1 MLLLLFIQKNRFLY
15 KLALWFYC
23 MNEKMDNVIKEK
35 EQIEQ
40 KEQKKG
46 LKKTLYVYFPYGE
59 PDIYNYDEYQ
69 WEYLSEE
76 IRGEIR
82 QYQDLPYEVYL
93 FKYTILNIVKRDK
106 SEIIR
111 ISGNYAVKEVYEK

>member
-1 MLLLLFIQKNRFLY
+1 MSEIK
-15 KLALWFYC
+15 
-23 MNEKMDNVIKEK
+23 ENVEKEK

-46 LKKTLYVYFPYGE
+46 LKKTLVVYYPNG
-59 PDIYNYDEYQ
+59 NYEEYKYEEYQ
-69 WEYLSEE
+69 WEYMSDE

-82 QYQDLPYEVYL
+82 KYQDMPIDITLYQYN
-93 FKYTILNIVKRDK
+93 ILNIVKRDK
-106 SEIIR
+106 TKIIR

>member
-1 MLLLLFIQKNRFLY
+1 MAKNRFLY
-15 KLALWFYC
+15 KLAFWFYC
-23 MNEKMDNVIKEK
+23 VSEKMEYVEKEK

-46 LKKTLYVYFPYGE
+46 LRKTLCVYYPNGQHEEYTNE
-59 PDIYNYDEYQ
+59 EYQ
-69 WEYLSEE
+69 WEYLSET

-93 FKYTILNIVKRDK
+93 YQYTILNIVKRDK
-106 SEIIR
+106 TEIIR
-111 ISGNYAVKEVYEK
+111 ISGNYAVKEVYEP

>member
-1 MLLLLFIQKNRFLY
+1 MFVFCY
-15 KLALWFYC
+15 FA
-23 MNEKMDNVIKEK
+23 MSEKMDNEIKEN
-35 EQIEQ
+35 Q
-40 KEQKKG
+40 KEQKKQ
-46 LKKTLYVYFPYGE
+46 LKKTLYVYFPNGE
-59 PDIYNYDEYQ
+59 HAEYDYEHYQ

-111 ISGNYAVKEVYEK
+111 ISGNYAVKEVYEKW

>member
-1 MLLLLFIQKNRFLY
+1 M
-15 KLALWFYC
+15 ALWFYC
-23 MNEKMDNVIKEK
+23 MSEIKENVEK
-35 EQIEQ
+35 ENQ

-106 SEIIR
+106 TEIIR
-111 ISGNYAVKEVYEK
+111 ISGNYATKEVYKK

>member
-1 MLLLLFIQKNRFLY
+1 MEY
-15 KLALWFYC
+15 V
-23 MNEKMDNVIKEK
+23 EKEK

-76 IRGEIR
+76 IRGQISK
-82 QYQDLPYEVYL
+82 YANMPYEISLYQ
-93 FKYTILNIVKRDK
+93 YTILNIVKRDK